1 MIMVALGYLFLPFI
15 LLLPY
20 QILLTTLLTDVPLLT
35 ISADNLDEEGLR
47 APERWSIRLIAR
59 FVLFFGLISSI
70 FDFITLFFLI
80 YFLYSGPGLFRIGWF
95 IESALSE
102 ILVTFSIRTR
112 RESMNENQTS
122 Y

>member
-1 MIMVALGYLFLPFI
+1 MVALGSLFLPFI

-20 QILLTTLLTDVPLLT
+20 QIQLTTLLTDVPLLT
-35 ISADNLDEEGLR
+35 ISTDNLDEEGLR
-47 APERWSIRLIAR
+47 APERWSIRLIAG

-80 YFLYSGPGLFRIGWF
+80 YFLYSGPGLFRISWF

-112 RESMNENQTS
+112 REFYE
-122 Y
+122 